1 MQVKVGD
8 RIELISMP
16 EEPDP
21 IPAGTRGT
29 VDFVHDAHSLGFV
42 QYGVKWD
49 NGRGLS
55 LCVPPDEFKVL
66 DQAD

>member
-1 MQVKVGD
+1 MKARVGD

-21 IPAGTRGT
+21 IPPGTRGT
-29 VDFVHDAHSLGFV
+29 V

-55 LCVPPDEFKVL
+55 LCVPPDEFKIL
-66 DQAD
+66 DQAGQA